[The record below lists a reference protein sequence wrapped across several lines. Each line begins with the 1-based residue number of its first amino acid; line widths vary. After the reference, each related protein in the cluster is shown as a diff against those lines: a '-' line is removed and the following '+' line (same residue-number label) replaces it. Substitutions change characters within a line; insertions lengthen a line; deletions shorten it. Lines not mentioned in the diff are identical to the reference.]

1 MSPNVLVKLTSPSH
15 KIFREQVR
23 MNAILQSRSSTCVGH
38 AASFGHAASEARV
51 SPLQNHLLA
60 SLPDDVQARLFPML
74 EACQLTP
81 GAVIARP
88 DMRLDYCYFPVD
100 CLISRHC
107 MVDDDAGTAMTV
119 VGNDGV
125 IGIDFF
131 MDCGSAPLL
140 SLVQIGGSAFRLS
153 IASIREEL
161 DAHEDLQ
168 TAFSQHS
175 HALLAQMAQT
185 AVCNRHH
192 TLAQQLCRWLLLS
205 LDRLPT
211 DNFRITQDRISQSLG
226 VHRKSLLEAARSL
239 QKAGVVKCS
248 KGHLSLVDRNKLEGL
263 SCGCDQIVARE
274 MHRPWPAGVPLI
286 DPALQRTGAALSC

>member
-1 MSPNVLVKLTSPSH
+1 
-15 KIFREQVR
+15 
-23 MNAILQSRSSTCVGH
+23 MNAVVGTS
-38 AASFGHAASEARV
+38 ALTLLGPAPRPSI

-60 SLPDDVQARLFPML
+60 SLPDEVQARLFPLL
-74 EACQLTP
+74 ELCQLP
-81 GAVIARP
+81 QGAVIAKP
-88 DMRLDYCYFPVD
+88 GMSIEHCYFPVD

-107 MVDDDAGTAMTV
+107 MTDDDAGTAMSV

-125 IGIDFF
+125 IGIDLF

-140 SLVQIGGSAFRLS
+140 SMVQIGGSAFRLQS
-153 IASIREEL
+153 RVVRDEL
-161 DAHEDLQ
+161 DAHDDLQ

-192 TLAQQLCRWLLLS
+192 TLEQQLCRWLLLS

-211 DNFRITQDRISQSLG
+211 DNFRISQDHISNSLG
-226 VHRKSLLEAARSL
+226 VHRLSLLEAARSL
-239 QKAGVVKCS
+239 QKDGIVKCS
-248 KGHLSLVDRNKLEGL
+248 KGHLSLVDRSKLEGR

-274 MHRPWPAGVPLI
+274 THRPWPAGVPLI
-286 DPALQRTGAALSC
+286 DPALQCTGAPPSL